1 MAIMPTPH
9 NFAIIASQV
18 GPLGLSLYY
27 TQEGQH
33 ISKGPLETMKSQQNL
48 TLPPRSKFTVVDR
61 PLRDKVVVGRSVEQP
76 IAPSTQVG
84 WPIDFLVGV
93 LTRIFEDKVSKM
105 SKINNYK
112 ITRIGF
118 DNGHPHPTA
127 DTPTRTTT
135 SL

>member
-1 MAIMPTPH
+1 MPTPH

-33 ISKGPLETMKSQQNL
+33 ISKGPLETMKMPLKL
-48 TLPPRSKFTVVDR
+48 TMPPQSKFAGVDP
-61 PLRDKVVVGRSVEQP
+61 PLRDRVVVGRSVERP

-112 ITRIGF
+112 
-118 DNGHPHPTA
+118 
-127 DTPTRTTT
+127 
-135 SL
+135 